1 MPTVNTGLNDLF
13 NETAAQQARNAQAL
27 REESYT
33 GKNRNIGGEMGKNDF
48 LLLLATQLRYQD
60 PLNPSS
66 DTEFAAQLA
75 QFSAL
80 EQMQNMNT
88 TLEQMATY
96 QAFSLLG
103 QRVIAD
109 AVVDGVP
116 MIVAGIVDS
125 VFTREGVT
133 YAQVGEY
140 VVPVST
146 ITDVFDSSSFLTSDS
161 FINTSNNLIGRTV
174 RAQVGEDE
182 FIEGV
187 VTRVEVTKSSVIA
200 HIDDGSGEL
209 KTVPVSSI
217 IDIGITPAPKTEGDG
232 DGDGGDGDGDGDGG
246 DDD

>member
-1 MPTVNTGLNDLF
+1 MSAVNTGLNDLF
-13 NETAAQQARNAQAL
+13 NETAMQQARDAQAL
-27 REESYT
+27 REESYA
-33 GKNRNIGGEMGKNDF
+33 GKNRNVGGEMGKNDF

-109 AVVDGVP
+109 AVIDGVP
-116 MIVAGIVDS
+116 MLVAGMVDS
-125 VFTREGVT
+125 VFTRDGIT
-133 YAQVGEY
+133 YAQVGDY
-140 VVPVST
+140 TVPVST
-146 ITDVFDSSSFLTSDS
+146 ITDVFDSSAFLTSDS
-161 FINTSNNLIGRTV
+161 FINTANNLVGRTV

-182 FIEGV
+182 FIVGV
-187 VTRVEVTKSSVIA
+187 VTRVEVTKNNVLA

-217 IDIGITPAPKTEGDG
+217 VDIGITKPPATNPVDEGDG
-232 DGDGGDGDGDGDGG
+232 DGEGDGE
-246 DDD
+246 DDDD